1 MTQDPLL
8 QPFRL
13 KHLELRN
20 RIMST
25 AHEPSYSE
33 DGLPKERYRLYHE
46 ERAKGGLALTMTAG
60 SAVVSPDS
68 PQAFGNLCAY
78 QDEIVP
84 WISELTDACHAHGAA
99 VMMQIT
105 HLGRRSH
112 WGQGE
117 WLPLLCA
124 SPIREGA
131 HRAFPK
137 AAEGWDL
144 ERVVEDYASAAE
156 RLKAGGLDG
165 IEIEAY
171 GHLLDSFWSPATNH
185 RQDEYGGSLDSR
197 LRFTWRVLDAIRE
210 RVGDD
215 YIIGIRMVADE
226 DWSLGLPR
234 EEGVEIARRLA
245 TSGKVDFLNL
255 IRGHI
260 DTDRA
265 LSRVIPI
272 QGMAASPHLE
282 FCGEVKEEIN
292 IPIFHAARISD
303 VATARHAIATGKLD
317 MVGMTRSH
325 IADPHIVNKIK
336 EGREAEIRPCVGATY
351 CLDRIYEGR
360 ETLCIHNPATGREQS
375 LPHKIPRSGHPGQK
389 AVVVGAGPGG
399 LEAARVLGERGH
411 GVVIFEAASEPGG
424 QVRLAAQVPRR
435 RELLGIIDWRMMMCE
450 KAGVDFRFNTLAE
463 STTVINEQPDL
474 VIIAT
479 GGLPFSTGISGSEHS
494 HDCWELLTGAVKPE
508 GKILLY
514 DDHAG
519 HPGLAAAEMIALSGG
534 DLEIITPERF
544 FAADIGGIN
553 HVAYAEIFDRSGVT
567 LTLNKRLMGIT
578 REEGQ
583 LVAAIGSEYSD
594 RVDLRRVDHLFI
606 EQGTLPVDDLYF
618 DLKPLS
624 INLGEV
630 DIKALINIAPQR
642 LKPNP
647 DGKFQLFRIGDAVA
661 SRNIHAAIYDA
672 LRLCITC

>member
-8 QPFRL
+8 KPFRL

-25 AHEPSYSE
+25 AHDPSYSE

-234 EEGVEIARRLA
+234 EEGIEIARRLA

-272 QGMAASPHLE
+272 QGMAASPHLD

-336 EGREAEIRPCVGATY
+336 EGREAEIRPNHP
-351 CLDRIYEGR
+351 L
-360 ETLCIHNPATGREQS
+360 
-375 LPHKIPRSGHPGQK
+375 KIS
-389 AVVVGAGPGG
+389 
-399 LEAARVLGERGH
+399 
-411 GVVIFEAASEPGG
+411 
-424 QVRLAAQVPRR
+424 
-435 RELLGIIDWRMMMCE
+435 
-450 KAGVDFRFNTLAE
+450 
-463 STTVINEQPDL
+463 
-474 VIIAT
+474 
-479 GGLPFSTGISGSEHS
+479 
-494 HDCWELLTGAVKPE
+494 
-508 GKILLY
+508 Y
-514 DDHAG
+514 
-519 HPGLAAAEMIALSGG
+519 
-534 DLEIITPERF
+534 
-544 FAADIGGIN
+544 
-553 HVAYAEIFDRSGVT
+553 Y
-567 LTLNKRLMGIT
+567 
-578 REEGQ
+578 
-583 LVAAIGSEYSD
+583 
-594 RVDLRRVDHLFI
+594 
-606 EQGTLPVDDLYF
+606 
-618 DLKPLS
+618 
-624 INLGEV
+624 
-630 DIKALINIAPQR
+630 
-642 LKPNP
+642 
-647 DGKFQLFRIGDAVA
+647 
-661 SRNIHAAIYDA
+661 
-672 LRLCITC
+672 